1 MKFSDTTP
9 DQQRRIA
16 ALIGRGTSYGS
27 LRHIAAGRRGAS
39 AEMAVAI
46 ERAAARI
53 GLSIPR
59 ESLNAGCKGCE
70 FAKTCRKAA
79 KAAL

>member
-1 MKFSDTTP
+1 MEFSDTTP

-16 ALIGRGTSYGS
+16 ALIGGTATYGS

-53 GLSIPR
+53 GLEIRR

-70 FAKTCRKAA
+70 FARACRKAA
-79 KAAL
+79 KAAR